1 MRYEIFLAIRNV
13 RGRRKRRLTR
23 ITALVA
29 VLGIAIGVA
38 ALIVVLA
45 LANGFRDEMRA
56 KILQGTAHLNVAR
69 ADGQPL
75 PDFRAVVKLVKQ
87 IEGVANASGT
97 TYDGAVVVGPKG
109 SAYAVL
115 RGLDQESA
123 EVKAEIARVIIDG
136 SANSIFQPNDG
147 ELREIV
153 IGEELSARTGLK
165 IGEVAELFSANATLS
180 SGQPTRRLAR
190 VAAIFRT
197 GLYEYDSTWIYLPL
211 DVATVFG
218 GAFDRVAVV
227 SVQVNDIYQ
236 VKKTAGAIRER
247 LGDTYTTIDWQ
258 DANRPLFTALQLE
271 RRMGL
276 IVIALIIFIAAL
288 NITTALIL
296 VVIERQ
302 RDIAI
307 LNAMGATGRSIMSIF
322 ILEGAMIG
330 IGGAVLGVVVGV
342 IACMLGNHF
351 RLVSLPADV
360 YSISNVPFNVALAD
374 VLIASTVAV
383 LLSLIATLYP
393 ARAASRVKP
402 VEMLREAG

>member
-23 ITALVA
+23 VTASVA
-29 VLGIAIGVA
+29 VLGITIGVA

-56 KILQGTAHLNVAR
+56 RILQGTAHLNVGR
-69 ADGQPL
+69 TDGQPL
-75 PDFRAVVKLVKQ
+75 DDFRAVVRQVKQ

-97 TYDGAVVVGPKG
+97 TYDGAVVVGPKS

-115 RGLDQESA
+115 RGLDQEA
-123 EVKAEIARVIIDG
+123 LEGKAELARLITEG
-136 SANSIFQPNDG
+136 SVESLFQPQEG

-153 IGEELSARTGLK
+153 IGDELAKRTGLK
-165 IGEVAELFSANATLS
+165 IGDVAELFSANATAHT
-180 SGQPTRRLAR
+180 GQPTRRLAR
-190 VAAIFRT
+190 VAAIFRS

-218 GAFDRVAVV
+218 GAFDRVPVV
-227 SVQVNDIYQ
+227 SVQVKDIYQ
-236 VKKTAGAIRER
+236 VKKTAAAIRER
-247 LGDTYTTIDWQ
+247 LGESYTTIDWQ
-258 DANRPLFTALQLE
+258 DANRPLFTALELE

-307 LNAMGATGRSIMSIF
+307 LNAMGATRRSIMSIF
-322 ILEGAMIG
+322 VLEGAMIG
-330 IGGAVLGVVVGV
+330 SCGAILGVVCGVLACFVG
-342 IACMLGNHF
+342 NYY

-360 YSISNVPFNVALAD
+360 YSISNVPFNVAPAD
-374 VLIASTVAV
+374 VLIAGVVAV
-383 LLSLIATLYP
+383 LLSLVATVYP
-393 ARAASRVKP
+393 ARAASRVRP
-402 VEMLREAG
+402 AEMLREAG

>member
-13 RGRRKRRLTR
+13 RGRQKRRLTR
-23 ITALVA
+23 VTALVA

-56 KILQGTAHLNVAR
+56 RILQGTAHINVAR
-69 ADGQPL
+69 TDGQPL
-75 PDFRAVVKLVKQ
+75 DDFRAVVRQVRQ
-87 IEGVANASGT
+87 IEGVATASGT
-97 TYDGAVVVGPKG
+97 TYDGAVIVGPKG

-115 RGLDQESA
+115 RGLDQESGEGKA
-123 EVKAEIARVIIDG
+123 EVARIITDG
-136 SANSIFQPNDG
+136 SAEALFQPKEG

-153 IGEELSARTGLK
+153 IGEELSKRTGLK
-165 IGEVAELFSANATLS
+165 IGEVAEVFSANATVS
-180 SGQPTRRLAR
+180 TGQPTRRLAR
-190 VAAIFRT
+190 VAAIFSS

-218 GAFDRVAVV
+218 GAFDRVPVV
-227 SVQVNDIYQ
+227 SVQVKDIYQ
-236 VKKTAGAIRER
+236 VKKTAAAIREK
-247 LGDTYTTIDWQ
+247 LGDGYTTVDWQ
-258 DANRPLFTALQLE
+258 DANRPLFTALELE

-307 LNAMGATGRSIMSIF
+307 LSAMGATRRSIMGIF
-322 ILEGAMIG
+322 LLEGAMIG
-330 IGGAVLGVVVGV
+330 GCGAVLGVVGGV
-342 IACMLGNHF
+342 LACFLGNYY

-360 YSISNVPFNVALAD
+360 YSISNVPFNIAFGD
-374 VLIASTVAV
+374 VLIAAVVAI
-383 LLSLIATLYP
+383 LLSLVATVYP
-393 ARAASRVKP
+393 ARAASRVRP